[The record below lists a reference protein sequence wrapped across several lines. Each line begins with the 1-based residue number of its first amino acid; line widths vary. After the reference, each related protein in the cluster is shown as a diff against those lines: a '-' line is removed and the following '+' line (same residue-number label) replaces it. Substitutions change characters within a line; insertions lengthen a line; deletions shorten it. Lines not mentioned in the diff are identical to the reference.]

1 MHDPAQLML
10 PLGHDTM
17 QLPPLHTVPP
27 VHAFVQPPQLLG
39 SLPVLTQT
47 PPQLVC
53 PLGQQRLLLSV
64 SPVGQ
69 AQLPSWQVSL
79 PVQGVPML
87 LPAPLLVQLP
97 LAPQ

>member
-10 PLGHDTM
+10 PLGQDTM
-17 QLPPLHTVPP
+17 QLLPLHTVPP
-27 VHAFVQPPQLLG
+27 VHALVQVPQLFG
-39 SLPVLTQT
+39 SLLVFLQT
-47 PPQLVC
+47 PLQFVC

-64 SPVGQ
+64 WPLGQ